1 MTRQRVRLDL
11 YIRYK
16 CPTCKGLGLI
26 PSKDTMLTSIE
37 SWLKTF
43 RTKSRDR
50 RFATHL
56 NPKVYDDS
64 KRLNIVN

>member
-11 YIRYK
+11 LHTLYED

-37 SWLKTF
+37 VGLKLL
-43 RTKSRDR
+43 K
-50 RFATHL
+50 L
-56 NPKVYDDS
+56 NLGIED
-64 KRLNIVN
+64 LLFI